1 MDYRCNT
8 ELQEISDYLQGATEI
23 AFDFETSPLESYRQV
38 TQAALDPHK
47 SEIVGVSLSV
57 NVGSAIYVPLR
68 HNLGINADPRAV
80 LEALR
85 ELVFANEAVVKI
97 AHNLS
102 FETMFLYKEDIL
114 LKGPVYDTIAAAQLT
129 LKSDKEFRTLAD
141 SGLKTLVPE
150 LFNVELPKFE
160 EVTGGR
166 HFDELDPK
174 EVETI
179 RYACADSDFTLR
191 LYHVFNDWFRSYLPK
206 HEEIVRALESPTAV
220 FVGLMK
226 FNGIL
231 VDMRLMYEKQLA
243 AEEKLTE
250 LREKINKAAGRE
262 LNLGANAVTEDFKK
276 YL

>member
-1 MDYRCNT
+1 VDYRCNT